1 MSGATKEWAELD
13 AVELARARADRE
25 ASGVAAA
32 EAAPAMA
39 REERG
44 EIAGVPVL
52 RCEPTDVASDM
63 PHVFVHGGGWVFG
76 SSTQSLGLIRRIA
89 HQTRRPVVSVDYSL
103 APEHPFP
110 RAIEEVAAVVR
121 VLASELGVSGVSGGS
136 AGAHIALNAVGRCAD
151 LDVPGVVLFNGA
163 FGQTTDTWSQRAFGT
178 SEGGATSAGMQLAYN
193 AYAVPTDAVLPDAA
207 ILPPLFLLVGDQDP
221 LLADTLDLYS
231 VVAGARPE
239 TRLEVVPGEGHGFM
253 NQWYASPRID
263 AAVTEAID
271 WLEQRN
277 R

>member
-1 MSGATKEWAELD
+1 MKEWAELGPTD
-13 AVELARARADRE
+13 LARARADRE
-25 ASGVAAA
+25 ASGLEAAA
-32 EAAPAMA
+32 AAPGMA
-39 REERG
+39 REERDR
-44 EIAGVPVL
+44 IAGVPVL
-52 RCEPTDVASDM
+52 RCEPTDVASDV

-89 HQTRRPVVSVDYSL
+89 HQSRRPVVSVDYSL

-121 VLASELGVSGVSGGS
+121 ALVSGSGVSGVSGGS
-136 AGAHIALNAVGRCAD
+136 AGAHIALHAVSRCAD

-163 FGQTTDTWSQRAFGT
+163 FGQTTDTWSHRAFGT
-178 SEGGATSAGMQLAYN
+178 TEDSLTSAGMQLAYN
-193 AYAVPTDAVLPDAA
+193 AYAVPPDADLPDAA

-221 LLADTLDLYS
+221 LLADTLDLYT
-231 VVAGARPE
+231 VAAGVRPE

-253 NQWYASPRID
+253 NRWYASPRID
-263 AAVTEAID
+263 AAVTDAID